1 MLLLKGSYC
10 YCFCAD
16 TGNRWR
22 TALVDLCQVSIQP
35 EQFLVPVHY
44 VVAQTIVPD
53 RSEGGNE
60 QWQCEKGPFNFRP
73 VIVMKLEP
81 LPLHFLL
88 TCLAVRHFIA
98 DFMLFMT
105 VKVN

>member
-73 VIVMKLEP
+73 VYSDEVGATP
-81 LPLHFLL
+81 SAFL
-88 TCLAVRHFIA
+88 A
-98 DFMLFMT
+98 DLLSC
-105 VKVN
+105 KALYC